1 MARVTAEPDSSRSI
15 GYARIVIDGLN
26 QMPKDTS
33 FRIWREGYPTPNLGP
48 RGWQVREERLKPMQ
62 MVVEDTQVV
71 LVVSPAVTRFLDVEP
86 YVFALPAAG
95 VEAPLFWP
103 DTIDVF
109 EGDLPPA
116 TEQPP
121 DEPVTQVSPS
131 GANRGGNGSTGVPA
145 AGTAPPTTT
154 TEAVASPIATP
165 PTQSPRPDSKDGAK
179 APLILAG
186 VAGLMLLVLVGG
198 GAWWLWLRPVDEPPP
213 APIAQVPPSPPAVPA
228 PVTPPT
234 PPPAPIPTP
243 TPAPIP
249 APTPVPAPTPAPDP
263 GPILSTPPPPGPAA
277 PTWPEGTDSLTL
289 RDLVERAPNPAG
301 IHSAALRRQAEGR
314 HDDAFVLFEE
324 AAARGHA
331 AAMTAIGRMYDPNGF
346 VPGRPFSNPD
356 PRSAARFYRDA
367 ARAGDPTVGAPRSA
381 LRETLDA
388 QAQRGNGSAAS
399 ALQEFWP

>member
-1 MARVTAEPDSSRSI
+1 MASVTAEPDSSRSI
-15 GYARIVIDGLN
+15 GYARIVIDGLH
-26 QMPKDTS
+26 QMPEDAS

-62 MVVEDTQVV
+62 MVVEGAQVV

-95 VEAPLFWP
+95 IEAPLFWP

-116 TEQPP
+116 MEQPT
-121 DEPVTQVSPS
+121 DEPATRLSLPV
-131 GANRGGNGSTGVPA
+131 ANRGEDGATGTASTGP
-145 AGTAPPTTT
+145 TPIEAPT
-154 TEAVASPIATP
+154 VAPPIATP
-165 PTQSPRPDSKDGAK
+165 TPRPEPKDGTR

-186 VAGLMLLVLVGG
+186 IAGLMLLVLLGG
-198 GAWWLWLRPVDEPPP
+198 GAWWFWFRPADPPP
-213 APIAQVPPSPPAVPA
+213 AAPPAAPPPGPIAQIPPTVPP
-228 PVTPPT
+228 PVTPP
-234 PPPAPIPTP
+234 PPVQ
-243 TPAPIP
+243 TPAP
-249 APTPVPAPTPAPDP
+249 TPDP
-263 GPILSTPPPPGPAA
+263 GPILSTPPAPGPAA
-277 PTWPEGTDSLTL
+277 PTWPDGTDSLTL

-301 IHSAALRRQAEGR
+301 IHAAALRRQAEGR
-314 HDDAFVLFEE
+314 HDDAYVLFEE

-346 VPGRPFSNPD
+346 VPGRPFSSPD

-367 ARAGDPTVGAPRSA
+367 ARAGDPAVGAPRAA

-388 QAQRGNGSAAS
+388 QAQRGNSSATS

>member
-1 MARVTAEPDSSRSI
+1 MASVTAEPDSSRSI

-26 QMPKDTS
+26 QMPEDPG

-62 MVVEDTQVV
+62 MVIEGTQVV

-121 DEPVTQVSPS
+121 EEPVTRLSLP
-131 GANRGGNGSTGVPA
+131 GANRGLDEPAPVPSTVSPPS
-145 AGTAPPTTT
+145 TA
-154 TEAVASPIATP
+154 TETPAVAPPIATTP
-165 PTQSPRPDSKDGAK
+165 PPRPEPKDGARL
-179 APLILAG
+179 PLILAG
-186 VAGLMLLVLVGG
+186 VAGVMLLVLLGG
-198 GAWWLWLRPVDEPPP
+198 GAWWFWLRPTDPPPP
-213 APIAQVPPSPPAVPA
+213 APIAQIPPNPPAVPP
-228 PVTPPT
+228 PVTPPVQ
-234 PPPAPIPTP
+234 PPVAPPA
-243 TPAPIP
+243 
-249 APTPVPAPTPAPDP
+249 PAPDP
-263 GPILSTPPPPGPAA
+263 GPILSTPPAPGPAA
-277 PTWPEGTDSLTL
+277 PTWPDGTDALTL

-301 IHSAALRRQAEGR
+301 IHAAAWRRQAEGR

-324 AAARGHA
+324 AADRGHA
-331 AAMTAIGRMYDPNGF
+331 AALTAIGRMYDPNGF
-346 VPGRPFSNPD
+346 VPGRPFTSPD

-367 ARAGDPTVGAPRSA
+367 ARANDPGVAAPRAA